1 MLKQEDRILE
11 TSKELFFRHGIKS
24 ITMDD
29 IAHKLGMSKKT
40 IYQFYE
46 DKNAL
51 LSSLM
56 IMELK
61 AQTKEMLDIRKNSEN
76 AIDEM
81 MQSMSCMSRNFSKMN
96 PTLFYDLQKYHSS
109 AWSHFK
115 NFKEKELTGFVEE
128 NLRRG
133 IKNDLYRK
141 DLKVKTLARLRLEEV
156 ELGFNTTAFPQ
167 EQFSIT
173 DVHVTLLEH
182 FLYGVVTLKG
192 YTMINKYIQINEEA

>member
-173 DVHVTLLEH
+173 DVHVTLL
-182 FLYGVVTLKG
+182 
-192 YTMINKYIQINEEA
+192 